1 MPINQN
7 QSPPARATQQQRE
20 LVRILYL
27 EHGHQKA
34 SELSGVRYD
43 LVRQWASRYG
53 WTEPRSL
60 ALSQNVTKQIADT
73 IQDELSVSERET
85 RLSLARS
92 AKQMAKD
99 CEELPVRHADKAYT
113 VAKTAAIVHR
123 WDQKDQGT
131 GNVVVNVAILGI
143 QPSEVQATARTLD
156 PGVSE

>member
-1 MPINQN
+1 MSVQS
-7 QSPPARATQQQRE
+7 SPPARATQQQRE

-60 ALSQNVTKQIADT
+60 ALSQDVTKRIADT
-73 IQDELSVSERET
+73 IQDELATSERET

-99 CEELPVRHADKAYT
+99 CEGLPVRHADKAYT

-123 WDQKDQGT
+123 WDAKEQGT
-131 GNVVVNVAILGI
+131 GNVVVNIALLGI
-143 QPSEVQATARTLD
+143 QPSEVQAQAIGVD
-156 PGVSE
+156 PVGSQ

>member
-1 MPINQN
+1 MSVQS
-7 QSPPARATQQQRE
+7 SPPARATQQQRE

-60 ALSQNVTKQIADT
+60 ALSQDVTKQIADT
-73 IQDELSVSERET
+73 IQDELATSERET

-92 AKQMAKD
+92 TRRLAKD
-99 CEELPVRHADKAYT
+99 SET
-113 VAKTAAIVHR
+113 VTLRDSKHVKNVAQTAAIVHR
-123 WDQKDQGT
+123 WDQKDQST
-131 GNVVVNVAILGI
+131 GNVVVNIALLGI
-143 QPSEVQATARTLD
+143 QPSEVQAPSID
-156 PGVSE
+156 VDSGV